1 MIITVGYFPAMPRPS
16 FSVKEVVSTRS
27 IIRTTDL
34 EILRGITLRE
44 SLHRAGALWRTNP
57 RRVVLGGQIG
67 GWCTQPIDG
76 EFGDKLDQFL
86 LALPHYIILY
96 IYMFMNV
103 YNTAI
108 GCWFMGCNSGIND
121 GLWMFMIPY
130 DTLQPKFTWTL
141 KMFHVSWMVF
151 RNGSMFMRRVY
162 RTTRGYS
169 KKWLTHGAPPW
180 TQETSAGLTITWSIK
195 KHHVEPQRSH
205 QWENWRKLMK
215 IGQVFLLGPHLD
227 VYIR

>member
-1 MIITVGYFPAMPRPS
+1 MAVFSGQYSPIFQLNDQWHSMIITVGYFPAMPRPS

-108 GCWFMGCNSGIND
+108 GC
-121 GLWMFMIPY
+121 
-130 DTLQPKFTWTL
+130 
-141 KMFHVSWMVF
+141 
-151 RNGSMFMRRVY
+151 
-162 RTTRGYS
+162 
-169 KKWLTHGAPPW
+169 
-180 TQETSAGLTITWSIK
+180 
-195 KHHVEPQRSH
+195 
-205 QWENWRKLMK
+205 
-215 IGQVFLLGPHLD
+215 
-227 VYIR
+227 